1 VIHNASQSCS
11 CSLLPDHELLKDP
24 GCKQCPYRQKRSNRE
39 RMPNE
44 EGSLELGE
52 VKRLKTVLE
61 QVREAWS
68 EG

>member
-1 VIHNASQSCS
+1 MN
-11 CSLLPDHELLKDP
+11 SLKTLEAVPI
-24 GCKQCPYRQKRSNRE
+24 QQWQKRSNRE